1 MTATGTFS
9 QQNVMIVS
17 NEELTVWVFAL
28 QMFKGNI
35 TLEIKLRSKKLLT
48 SPDEWTTMV

>member
-17 NEELTVWVFAL
+17 NE
-28 QMFKGNI
+28 
-35 TLEIKLRSKKLLT
+35 IKLWAFGLQLVKNSIT
-48 SPDEWTTMV
+48 PED